1 VTDAA
6 GRTSGE
12 NALERS
18 HSLLHATL
26 ESTAD
31 GLLVVDRAGRVS
43 GYNTAFLRLWRI
55 PTDLAEHRDD
65 AKLLAFVLDQLVD
78 PAAFLSRVQDLY
90 RTPDAVSFDVILFLD
105 GRVFERYSQPQRIAG
120 DVVGRVWSFRDVT
133 ERRIAEEAL
142 RQSER
147 WLRQVIDLVPV
158 MIFAK
163 SADGRF
169 VLANQA
175 LADALGT
182 TVERLIGRTDHTF
195 VADPDQLA
203 HLRSADLTVIE
214 TGRPLRV
221 SEEPLTDAE
230 GRTRLL
236 ETIRVPVT
244 LPGREGAGVLG
255 VATDT
260 TERRQLEA
268 ELMQSQRMDAIG
280 RLAGGIAHDFNNLL
294 TAILGF
300 SQALLE
306 GLPDRDPRRDDLVN
320 ITTAAERAAD
330 LTRQLLAFSR
340 RQVLQPRVV
349 DINDLVRTLER
360 LLRRVLGEDIV
371 LEISLDPELA
381 PVRADPSQ
389 LEQVIVNLAV
399 NGREAMPR
407 GGRLAIAT
415 RTLSENEAPDEVAA
429 LAAEGAGL
437 VALAVSDTG
446 TGMSAEVRQNIF
458 EPFFTT
464 KEQGTGLGLSM
475 VYGIVKQTGGHIEV
489 QSELGE
495 GTSFTVY
502 LPATR
507 AVEEAPPPAEVEPPE
522 PVKGAT
528 ILLVED
534 EDAVRRLT
542 KRLLAA
548 DGYQVIEAVDGEDA
562 LAVAGRHDGPIDL
575 VLTDLVMPRMNG
587 RELALAIQSRR
598 PRIRVAFMSG
608 YTAEAFGRDTT
619 QVPNAPFLQKPFDG
633 RALRGFVRAALGAA
647 SATGGRPPG

>member
-1 VTDAA
+1 MTDDAE
-6 GRTSGE
+6 RTSGE

-90 RTPDAVSFDVILFLD
+90 RTPDAVSFDVLLFQD

-120 DVVGRVWSFRDVT
+120 EVVGRVWSFRDVT

-182 TVERLIGRTDHTF
+182 TVERLIGRTDHAF

-300 SQALLE
+300 SHALLE
-306 GLPDRDPRRDDLVN
+306 DLPDRDPRRDDLVN

-349 DINDLVRTLER
+349 NINDLVRTLER

-407 GGRLAIAT
+407 GGRLVIAT
-415 RTLSENEAPDEVAA
+415 RTLRENEAPEEVAA

-437 VALAVSDTG
+437 VALAVSDSG

-507 AVEEAPPPAEVEPPE
+507 AVEEAPRPPEAALE

-608 YTAEAFGRDTT
+608 YTADAFGRDTT
-619 QVPNAPFLQKPFDG
+619 QVPNAPFL
-633 RALRGFVRAALGAA
+633 AETL
-647 SATGGRPPG
+647 